1 MSSNSKPKYLVL
13 FYGVSSGHNG
23 ANLGSDE
30 QDLVT
35 LVYLVL
41 NTEEN
46 KVKHPSME
54 TNRHSDFPL

>member
-23 ANLGSDE
+23 VNLGSDE

-41 NTEEN
+41 NSDEN
-46 KVKHPSME
+46 KVTNIQHTTLE
-54 TNRHSDFPL
+54 TYTK